1 MYTGATM
8 NTPVRLLIGVTLAA
22 FAAAAAAHTG
32 HATASLMDGLV
43 HPFGL
48 NHLLAM
54 LAVGVW
60 SVAALPVRQRLFG
73 PLVFMTAMLAGALAG
88 ASGLALPMVELGI
101 AASVAL
107 FGAMLLAPH
116 ALPAPVGL
124 ATVAIA
130 ASLHGLAHGAELPG
144 GTSFSSYA
152 AGFLMVTALLHA
164 AGLRLGSLML
174 RLQSWVWRLVGA
186 GLGAAGLLLITRL

>member
-1 MYTGATM
+1 MSM
-8 NTPVRLLIGVTLAA
+8 PVRLLIGATLAT
-22 FAAAAAAHTG
+22 FAEAAAAHTG
-32 HATASLMDGLV
+32 HATASLVDGLV

-48 NHLLAM
+48 DHLLAM

-88 ASGLALPMVELGI
+88 ASGSAIPMMELGI

-107 FGAMLLAPH
+107 FGAMLLAPR
-116 ALPAPVGL
+116 ALPASVGL
-124 ATVAIA
+124 AIVAAA

-144 GTSFSSYA
+144 GTSFSSYS

-164 AGLRLGSLML
+164 AGLGLGSLML
-174 RLQSWVWRLVGA
+174 RLQSWVWRLVSA